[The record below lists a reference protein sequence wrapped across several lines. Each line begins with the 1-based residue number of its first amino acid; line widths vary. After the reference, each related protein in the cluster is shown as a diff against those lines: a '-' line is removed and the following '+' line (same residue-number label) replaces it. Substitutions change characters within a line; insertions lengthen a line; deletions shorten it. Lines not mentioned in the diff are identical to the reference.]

1 MNQKIRNIRPRL
13 SVVLLLIVAACAGVG
28 VVAKTSAARLLAR
41 SNVARPEINVAL
53 HGSLKREN
61 ETISLEKAE
70 AVLPGEVLTWT
81 IDSENTGDGAAQ
93 NYATIGQ
100 IPTGTSFVADSA
112 TSAASTRVTYSID
125 NGKTY
130 QAQPMIEERLADG
143 STKRIAA
150 PVSAYTQVR
159 YEWTDAL
166 AAGSKFT
173 AEYKVRVR

>member
-1 MNQKIRNIRPRL
+1 MHF
-13 SVVLLLIVAACAGVG
+13 
-28 VVAKTSAARLLAR
+28 T
-41 SNVARPEINVAL
+41 NVARPEIKVAL
-53 HGSLKREN
+53 HGSLKRED

-70 AVLPGEVLTWT
+70 AVLPGEVLTWA

-93 NYATIGQ
+93 NYATVGQ
-100 IPTGTSFVADSA
+100 IPTGTSFVAGSA
-112 TSAASTRVTYSID
+112 ISAASTRVTYSID

-143 STKRIAA
+143 STKRVAA

-166 AAGSKFT
+166 AAGSKCI